1 MHNYQSLMT
10 LFLAL
15 NMRSTGKLSQTW
27 KGLKPKTYTM
37 WKRICTL
44 MSPKDNFNHYRDALK
59 MVDLPFIPCQEIV
72 LKDLLY
78 HDEATPDFLEEGVWN
93 LKKLYVI
100 GKNLDQFRRCQ
111 EHPYLFTPLL
121 ELQEFLTQIRT
132 DITTAELDALC
143 ARIESPTTSSNN
155 NTTNNNNTNNNTNYT
170 NTNYTNTNNNTNN
183 TNTNSTTSNTS
194 MSSSTSGTN
203 FPRTQRS
210 EKTEPTPTDSETTDD
225 ADSSVGTSVGSA
237 SATLARS
244 SSSRVRSGSVGSEY
258 SLKRRT
264 SFDSKSLKKY
274 SVETTK
280 ISVIDGKKGKKRP
293 IIKALQIEASEDE
306 GESLRLSFTDRKMRS
321 HGEENT
327 IDPETVSVIE
337 KNDKKR
343 KK

>member
-1 MHNYQSLMT
+1 
-10 LFLAL
+10 
-15 NMRSTGKLSQTW
+15 
-27 KGLKPKTYTM
+27 
-37 WKRICTL
+37 
-44 MSPKDNFNHYRDALK
+44 
-59 MVDLPFIPCQEIV
+59 
-72 LKDLLY
+72 
-78 HDEATPDFLEEGVWN
+78 
-93 LKKLYVI
+93 
-100 GKNLDQFRRCQ
+100 
-111 EHPYLFTPLL
+111 
-121 ELQEFLTQIRT
+121 
-132 DITTAELDALC
+132 
-143 ARIESPTTSSNN
+143 
-155 NTTNNNNTNNNTNYT
+155 
-170 NTNYTNTNNNTNN
+170 
-183 TNTNSTTSNTS
+183 
-194 MSSSTSGTN
+194 
-203 FPRTQRS
+203 
-210 EKTEPTPTDSETTDD
+210 
-225 ADSSVGTSVGSA
+225 VGSA